1 MLTEKQFCDRAILE
15 LREIGNQVQSL
26 ATDRDLSRKLE
37 TEVIANNPRLANS
50 SSTLVA
56 MIRGAYIDATIMR
69 LRRLFAPEANL
80 SLRRILTQIS
90 NYPDLLH
97 DKLTGKELAGDI
109 AEMDEL
115 ATVLKENVDPHFPQH
130 ERTPAALASVN
141 RQLDRALDLLVDCVR
156 RYYWIVSD
164 SYIDVDVSYADD
176 PLAVLR
182 FPWIEAIEPR

>member
-1 MLTEKQFCDRAILE
+1 
-15 LREIGNQVQSL
+15 
-26 ATDRDLSRKLE
+26 
-37 TEVIANNPRLANS
+37 
-50 SSTLVA
+50 
-56 MIRGAYIDATIMR
+56 MR

-97 DKLTGKELAGDI
+97 DKLTCKELAGDI

-141 RQLDRALDLLVDCVR
+141 GQLDRALDLLVDCVR
-156 RYYWIVSD
+156 RYYWIGSD

-176 PLAVLR
+176 PQAVLR
-182 FPWIEAIEPR
+182 FPWIEPR